1 MDTLP
6 KHRSR
11 HAPAPRPVPAGDD
24 GGRRRPRVIAPLIP
38 LLLVLV
44 LAFGAVLVALVLL
57 PLFASAGAG
66 VNAFRNRLDEAGI
79 GRVAIPRPPER
90 SIIYA
95 ADGSELATVYLDEN
109 RRVVKLENVAQVA
122 RDAVLAIEDAEFYEH
137 GALDFPGMVRAAVT
151 NLVSGE
157 IEQGASTISQQV
169 VKNVLLDHPEQ
180 TFARKFQEAA
190 LAIRLE
196 RRYSKDEIL
205 GIYLNEVYFGNGAYG
220 IGTASETY
228 FAKPPGQLKLAEAA
242 LLAGLIQAPGYY
254 DPVLNPDRAL
264 SRRNVVIDEMLQLG
278 WIGERKAERAKAK
291 GLGLAEDVGPP
302 EQKVEPFF
310 VYYIRNL
317 ILDNETGE
325 FDAFGTTRN
334 QRVHTLYQGGLRIY
348 TTLEPEWQQY
358 AQQAVNASPHISPNE
373 GPDTSLVSVEATTGA
388 IKAMLSGKN
397 YRRDQLDLVWRGTR
411 QTGSA
416 FKPFTLVAAFR
427 EGIPPGSVYSSASPL
442 CGLDGWISASGCVSN
457 AEGGGDAGY
466 LDLWSATQHSVNVV
480 FAQLALEVGPEN
492 IVETAH
498 LMGITSG
505 LDAVP
510 SITLGVEEVSTL
522 DMASAY
528 ATLAND
534 GVHCEA
540 FAVARVERPKEGGGW
555 EDMFKHKPQCEEVID
570 PEIAHLVSAMLQRV
584 VTSGTG
590 TAAQIGRPV
599 AGKTGTAQD
608 YTNVYFAGYTPQ
620 VATAVWVGFPSGQIP
635 MDTYFGGSVFGGT
648 VAAPIWQDFM
658 ALAVQ
663 SYPVEGFEVPPA
675 PPRGQIPDVVG
686 LPLEEAQAVLV
697 EADFTPIVEEVESF
711 EERDVVLAQSPGGGA
726 SAVLGSAVT
735 IQVSNGKG
743 EPVVVPRVTGLSLD
757 EAQRALKEAGLK
769 VAVEY
774 VPVDDP
780 ALDGIVVA
788 QSPIGDGTKVVDVG
802 ATVSL
807 QVGEHDGG
815 GGGDDGGGNGDGGG
829 DDDGGDDGN
838 GNGGDGGNGDGDGD
852 GPGGVPNGRR

>member
-1 MDTLP
+1 MQAPP
-6 KHRSR
+6 KHR
-11 HAPAPRPVPAGDD
+11 PRAVPP
-24 GGRRRPRVIAPLIP
+24 RRPTPAERPEGLRPWRVIAPLVP
-38 LLLVLV
+38 VLLVLV

-57 PLFASAGAG
+57 PIFAGAGAG
-66 VNAFRNRLDEAGI
+66 VNAFRDRLDEAGV
-79 GRVAIPRPPER
+79 GRVGIPRPPER

-95 ADGSELATVYLDEN
+95 ADGTELATVYLDEN

-137 GALDFPGMVRAAVT
+137 GALDFPGLVRAALT
-151 NLVSGE
+151 NLASGE

-169 VKNVLLDHPEQ
+169 VKNVLLDQPQQ

-205 GIYLNEVYFGNGAYG
+205 GLYLNEVYFGIGAYG

-242 LLAGLIQAPGYY
+242 LLAGVIRAPGTY
-254 DPVLNPDRAL
+254 DPVVNPDRAL
-264 SRRNVVIDEMLQLG
+264 ARRNVVLDRMADLG
-278 WIGERKAERAKAK
+278 WISERKAERAKTK
-291 GLGLAEDVGPP
+291 DLGLAEDVGPP

-310 VYYIRNL
+310 VYFIRNL

-348 TTLEPEWQQY
+348 TTLDPAWQDY
-358 AQQAVNASPHISPNE
+358 AQDAVDASPHLSPEEGE

-388 IKAMLSGKN
+388 IKAMLSGKD
-397 YRRDQLDLVWRGTR
+397 YRRDQYDLAWRGIR

-427 EGIPPGSVYSSASPL
+427 EDFPAGKVYSSRSPL

-466 LDLWSATQHSVNVV
+466 MDLWTATENSVNVV
-480 FAQLALEVGPEN
+480 FAQLALDVGPEN
-492 IVETAH
+492 IAETAQ
-498 LMGITSG
+498 LMGITSA
-505 LDAVP
+505 LDPVP

-534 GVHCEA
+534 GRHCQT
-540 FAVARVERPKEGGGW
+540 FAVARVEQPRENGGW
-555 EDMFKHKPQCEEVID
+555 EDLYKHKASCEQVID
-570 PEIAHLVSAMLQRV
+570 EDIAHLVSAMLQRV

-620 VATAVWVGFPSGQIP
+620 VATAVWVGFPDGHIP
-635 MDTYFGGSVFGGT
+635 MDTYYGGSVFGGT

-658 ALAVQ
+658 ARAMQ
-663 SYPVEGFEVPPA
+663 GYPIEGFETA
-675 PPRGQIPDVVG
+675 PPPTSGRIPDVVG
-686 LPLEEAQAVLV
+686 LPLEEAEATLV
-697 EADFTPIVEEVESF
+697 EANFTPIVEEIKSF
-711 EERDVVLAQSPGGGA
+711 ADTNTVLGQSPGGGA
-726 SAVLGSAVT
+726 TAVLGSAVT

-743 EPVVVPRVTGLSLD
+743 EPVVVPRVTGLSEKD
-757 EAQRALKEAGLK
+757 AVEALEDAGL
-769 VAVEY
+769 VAAIERT
-774 VPVDDP
+774 PVQDP
-780 ALDGIVVA
+780 ALDGVVVE
-788 QSPIGDGTKVVDVG
+788 QIPIGNKVVDVG
-802 ATVSL
+802 ATVTIR
-807 QVGEHDGG
+807 VGEHDS
-815 GGGDDGGGNGDGGG
+815 GNGNDNDGGG
-829 DDDGGDDGN
+829 D
-838 GNGGDGGNGDGDGD
+838 DGDGD
-852 GPGGVPNGRR
+852 GPDDAGRRRR

>member
-1 MDTLP
+1 MQEPP
-6 KHRSR
+6 KHRPR
-11 HAPAPRPVPAGDD
+11 AEPPRRTTPAEHADGPR
-24 GGRRRPRVIAPLIP
+24 GRRVIAPLIP
-38 LLLVLV
+38 VLLVLV

-57 PLFASAGAG
+57 PFFASAGAG
-66 VNAFRNRLDEAGI
+66 VNAFRERLDEAGV

-95 ADGSELATVYLDEN
+95 ADGSELATVYLNEN
-109 RRVVKLENVAQVA
+109 RRVVKLENVAKVA
-122 RDAVLAIEDAEFYEH
+122 QDAVLAIEDAEFYEH
-137 GALDFPGMVRAAVT
+137 GALDFPGLVRAAFA
-151 NLVSGE
+151 NLASGE

-169 VKNVLLDHPEQ
+169 VKNVLLDQPQQ

-228 FAKPPGQLKLAEAA
+228 FGKPPGQLKLPEAA
-242 LLAGLIQAPGYY
+242 LLAGLIRAPGTY
-254 DPVLNPDRAL
+254 DPVTDPERAEA
-264 SRRNVVIDEMLQLG
+264 RRNVVLDRMAELG
-278 WIGERKAERAKAK
+278 WIGDRKAERAKTK

-317 ILDNETGE
+317 ILDDETGE

-334 QRVHTLYQGGLRIY
+334 QRIRTLYQGGLRIY

-358 AQQAVNASPHISPNE
+358 AQDAVNASPNISPTE
-373 GPDTSLVSVEATTGA
+373 GPDTSIVSVEATTGA
-388 IKAMLSGKN
+388 IKTMLSGKN
-397 YRRDQLDLVWRGTR
+397 YRRDQFDLVWRGTR

-427 EGIPPGSVYSSASPL
+427 EGFPAGKVYSSASPQ
-442 CGLDGWISASGCVSN
+442 CGLAGWISASGCVSN

-466 LDLWSATQHSVNVV
+466 MDLWTATENSVNVV
-480 FAQLALEVGPEN
+480 FAQLALDVGPEN
-492 IVETAH
+492 IVEAAH
-498 LMGITSG
+498 LMGITSA

-528 ATLAND
+528 GTLAND
-534 GVHCEA
+534 GIHCEA
-540 FAVARVERPKEGGGW
+540 FAVARVEQPKESGGW
-555 EDMFKHKPQCEEVID
+555 EDLYKHKPKCEEVIE
-570 PEIAHLVSAMLQRV
+570 PEIAQLVSAMLQRV

-663 SYPVEGFEVPPA
+663 DYPVEGFESPPA
-675 PPRGQIPDVVG
+675 PERGQIPDVVG
-686 LPLEEAQAVLV
+686 MPLEEAQATLV
-697 EADFTPIVEEVESF
+697 EANFTPIVEEVKSF
-711 EERDVVLAQSPGGGA
+711 EDPDVVLGQSPGGGA

-743 EPVVVPRVTGLSLD
+743 EPVIVPRVTGLTQA
-757 EAQRALKEAGLK
+757 EAERELEQAGL
-769 VAVEY
+769 VPSVEY

-780 ALDGIVVA
+780 ALDGIVVG

-802 ATVSL
+802 ATVTL
-807 QVGEHDGG
+807 RVGELGN
-815 GGGDDGGGNGDGGG
+815 GGGDDGNGNGDGGG
-829 DDDGGDDGN
+829 DDGGGPDGIRR
-838 GNGGDGGNGDGDGD
+838 
-852 GPGGVPNGRR
+852 GRP